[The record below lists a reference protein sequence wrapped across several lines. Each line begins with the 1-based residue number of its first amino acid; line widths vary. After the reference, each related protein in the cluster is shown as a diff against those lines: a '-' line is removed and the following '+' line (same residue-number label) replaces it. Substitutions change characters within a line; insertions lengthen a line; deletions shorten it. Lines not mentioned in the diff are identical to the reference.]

1 MSFKIIGLVVYSFI
15 NVFAFLVI
23 LNRITKINHNHFF
36 IVVCF
41 GIEII
46 IPFITEF
53 LGDILSFS
61 SSILS
66 NLLSFFLP
74 LFMFWYFYRVE
85 ELKKYLSVFLTFFL
99 YLSINSSTTFF
110 SVIVSSIL
118 KDDFVNQYM
127 GLFLTCINLM
137 SLLFMMKIIDFF
149 DFRIDYLK
157 RSFFKSQILLISSLY
172 AINWIFLNI
181 SNWLGNIKYFNSFS
195 NMVATICFLM
205 FLSTLFIFQE
215 SRDKYEKEEQLRQKE
230 KEQLRLQ
237 EYTNEIVNL
246 YNEIKGFRH
255 DYAGMLTSLHMA
267 IQTGNISEVER
278 IYQEVLVDANLN
290 LRSDKYTVFELN
302 NVGDSALRSVMTETI
317 FKAREYHIN
326 LIFEVKEKIGK
337 FPIKLLD
344 IVRISSILLNNAI
357 EGASESKE
365 RIVHISLVNL
375 DTKIIFIVKNSRKFE
390 TIDLEDIYQ
399 IGFSTKGHNR
409 GLGLNNIKE
418 ILDRYDFITLDTEI
432 DESTFTQ
439 ILTIRR

>member
-137 SLLFMMKIIDFF
+137 SLLFMMKII
-149 DFRIDYLK
+149 
-157 RSFFKSQILLISSLY
+157 
-172 AINWIFLNI
+172 
-181 SNWLGNIKYFNSFS
+181 
-195 NMVATICFLM
+195 
-205 FLSTLFIFQE
+205 
-215 SRDKYEKEEQLRQKE
+215 
-230 KEQLRLQ
+230 
-237 EYTNEIVNL
+237 
-246 YNEIKGFRH
+246 
-255 DYAGMLTSLHMA
+255 
-267 IQTGNISEVER
+267 
-278 IYQEVLVDANLN
+278 
-290 LRSDKYTVFELN
+290 
-302 NVGDSALRSVMTETI
+302 
-317 FKAREYHIN
+317 
-326 LIFEVKEKIGK
+326 
-337 FPIKLLD
+337 
-344 IVRISSILLNNAI
+344 
-357 EGASESKE
+357 
-365 RIVHISLVNL
+365 
-375 DTKIIFIVKNSRKFE
+375 
-390 TIDLEDIYQ
+390 
-399 IGFSTKGHNR
+399 
-409 GLGLNNIKE
+409 KE